1 MPGRRASSDAG
12 FTLLELV
19 VVLTIIGLALA
30 IAVPYLGRGGSG
42 AGLAAAAGEVR
53 VALRGARAEAIA
65 EGRPV
70 AFRGD
75 PAGGYWLGQD
85 YHRLATAGPLGGTLR
100 IGTSGASR
108 IEFWPSGG
116 SSGGRVIIDGDNGRR
131 VIDVDA
137 VTGRAV
143 LLP

>member
-1 MPGRRASSDAG
+1 MPGKGARWETG
-12 FTLLELV
+12 FTLLELT
-19 VVLTIIGLALA
+19 VVLAIIGLALA
-30 IAVPYLGRGGSG
+30 ISLPYLGRGGSG
-42 AGLAAAAGEVR
+42 AALTAAAGELR
-53 VALRGARAEAIA
+53 IALRSARQEAIA
-65 EGRPV
+65 EGRPI

-75 PAGGYWLGQD
+75 SGGGYWLGRT

-100 IGTSGASR
+100 IATLGASR

-116 SSGGRVIIDGDNGRR
+116 SSGGRVVIDGGTGRR
-131 VIDVDA
+131 EIDVDT